1 MEFDHLKGFYF
12 VAKLGSFTEA
22 ASRLYLT
29 QPAISLQVKALEKE
43 IGERLFDRVGRT
55 IRLTPAGEVLFKHV
69 EELIGKLDEIQR
81 VVDEIK
87 NLECGRV
94 DLGASDTTSMYV
106 LPGLLKAFLSAHAKV
121 DVSIVSLFSLEVTR
135 KVLEREIDLG
145 IVTLAEMPEVLATVP
160 LFRQKFVCIAAKTHP
175 LAARKLVA
183 ARELASLP
191 LIGLDKQSLTR
202 RQVDGYLAKAGVN
215 CAPFLELSNF
225 EIVKSYVAAGLGVA
239 LVPELAVEGCS
250 DRLSIVALEE
260 APSVQL
266 GIVYRRDREFS
277 RPARAFLDMAEEYFR
292 NLRKPSRR
300 VPQLA

>member
-43 IGERLFDRVGRT
+43 VGERLFDRVGRT
-55 IRLTPAGEVLFKHV
+55 IRLTPAGSVIFKHV
-69 EELIGKLDEIQR
+69 EELIGKLNEIQR
-81 VVDEIK
+81 VVGEIK

-106 LPGLLKAFLSAHAKV
+106 LPGLIEAFRSAHPKV

-135 KVLEREIDLG
+135 KVLDREVDLG
-145 IVTLAEMPEVLATVP
+145 IVTIAEVPEVLATVP
-160 LFRQKFVCIAAKTHP
+160 LYRQRFVCIAAKAHP
-175 LAARKLVA
+175 LAARKLVSA
-183 ARELASLP
+183 KDLASSP
-191 LIGLDKQSLTR
+191 IIGLSKHSLTR
-202 RQVDGYLAKAGVN
+202 RQVDGYLAQAGAS
-215 CAPFLELSNF
+215 CTPFLELSNF

-239 LVPELAVEGCS
+239 LVPEVAVEGCS
-250 DRLSIVALEE
+250 DRFSIVALEE

-266 GIVYRRDREFS
+266 GIVYRKDREFS
-277 RPARAFLDMAEEYFR
+277 RPARTFLAMAEEYFR
-292 NLRKPSRR
+292 NLRKPARR